1 MALQTSINRR
11 KGSNN
16 DDDNDPQQHE
26 FDEEIGET
34 EDDLIENYRFL
45 TQHCGVLRQSPTTGI
60 LNTFQ
65 QKQQNTQPTF
75 VRQYSSISET
85 PTNHR
90 HQHDDK
96 KLSPKSIKP
105 RCSTINDLNNN
116 NNNNNNVVVVDY
128 STINSRVPPTIYYDD
143 TDDDAYSH
151 NRSFSLVKLFARMK
165 TRLKHDRR
173 YHSKN
178 SHEILCEA
186 DPQEW
191 YELTKNVRTVLT
203 KVLLPDGGYE
213 AMINRSKSQHHHHH
227 HHQRHNSSKKSRD
240 YDPVLSK
247 SIDDADEEKVTLDLD
262 DEINVEDDP
271 AIDQITWKKF
281 LTCSRGGNY
290 RRSAICKAVDRQQYQ
305 GQLVY
310 FYGVANNILI
320 DENLKASGLG

>member
-1 MALQTSINRR
+1 MALQTVINRR

-16 DDDNDPQQHE
+16 NDESGPQQHE

-45 TQHCGVLRQSPTTGI
+45 TQHCGVLRQTPTTGI

-65 QKQQNTQPTF
+65 QKQQNPQPTYL
-75 VRQYSSISET
+75 RQYASISET
-85 PTNHR
+85 PNNNR
-90 HQHDDK
+90 HDDNER
-96 KLSPKSIKP
+96 SSNSTKP
-105 RCSTINDLNNN
+105 RCFTFNDLNNN
-116 NNNNNNVVVVDY
+116 NNNNNNVVIVDR
-128 STINSRVPPTIYYDD
+128 STTSSRVPPTIYYDD
-143 TDDDAYSH
+143 TEDNGFSH
-151 NRSFSLVKLFARMK
+151 HRSFSLVKLFARMK

-173 YHSKN
+173 YHPKS

-191 YELTKNVRTVLT
+191 YELTKNVRTILT
-203 KVLLPDGGYE
+203 NVLLPDGGYD
-213 AMINRSKSQHHHHH
+213 AMINRSKSH
-227 HHQRHNSSKKSRD
+227 HHQRHNSSKKSRE
-240 YDPVLSK
+240 YDPVLPK
-247 SIDDADEEKVTLDLD
+247 NVDDADEEKITLDM
-262 DEINVEDDP
+262 DETINTENDQDL
-271 AIDQITWKKF
+271 DQIIWKKF
-281 LTCSRGGNY
+281 LTCSRGTNY